1 MGRAKLPPNYGTAAP
16 KRLSRLRAFGVALNV
31 VGWLVR
37 GGQNERHQ
45 IIDRGI
51 AYMTVMLE
59 AIQKSQK
66 ELVSLKSTR
75 MTPVAIPTVSRIL
88 GTVTWG

>member
-66 ELVSLKSTR
+66 RAGKSKKH
-75 MTPVAIPTVSRIL
+75 AYDSSSNSNSE
-88 GTVTWG
+88 